1 MRLLLTRRE
10 REFHWILDACA
21 HPDLPGIL
29 WDLDEDPQALP
40 LYMNTLREDVAESGP
55 WILPARNHDAV
66 NAWILT
72 QCREKALGCL
82 AEIAPGTYDETFE
95 HLQWQLTCR
104 PDGGNEVLFRWYDP
118 RTLYGMTTWPGLPE
132 ILPRF
137 MGPTLLFHAWEPGR
151 CAPVVCGSGQDTG
164 YRSEDTEAYPDIL
177 FDHIWDETMIHSIIG
192 TLGLS
197 PGAALRKMPLPEA
210 YALGVRAALVI
221 SAAGYDDRYSLAYVM
236 SISARLGLGVW
247 DDPKVIKA
255 LAERPADAS
264 IMEVLDEVGL

>member
-1 MRLLLTRRE
+1 MRLLLARQE
-10 REFHWILDACA
+10 REFYWILDACA
-21 HPDLPGIL
+21 HPDLPDIL
-29 WDLDEDPQALP
+29 WELDEEPQALH
-40 LYMNTLREDVAESGP
+40 MNIMREDAAESGS

-66 NAWILT
+66 NEWILA
-72 QCREKALGCL
+72 QCRERPLGCL
-82 AEIAPGTYDETFE
+82 AEIAPGTYNEVFE

-104 PDGGNEVLFRWYDP
+104 LDGGTEFLFRWYDP
-118 RTLYGMTTWPGLPE
+118 RNLYGMTTWPDLPTV
-132 ILPRF
+132 LPRF
-137 MGPTLLFHAWEPGR
+137 MGPTLRLHAWEPGR
-151 CAPVVCGSGQDTG
+151 CVPVVCGSGQDTG
-164 YRSEDTEAYPDIL
+164 YRSEGTESYPEIL

-197 PGAALRKMPLPEA
+197 PGAILRKMPLPKA

-247 DDPKVIKA
+247 DDPKVVKA

-264 IMEVLDEVGL
+264 IIEVLDEVGL